1 MNLIDIIDYLE
12 EENARLIAR
21 ALESLDQVDEQ
32 QQWLDEINVLL
43 GDHTNTQE
51 ERLAR
56 LRGVLEENEK
66 LREIV
71 SLYSGPAYAALLE
84 ENERLREGK
93 ALWSKQANDLEAR
106 IDAALAVKM
115 PQPNY
120 EDEEVYEAYVA
131 GWDDCMGVTI
141 EALKGEK

>member
-1 MNLIDIIDYLE
+1 MSDRETLDRFMHDGIWRPKVLE
-12 EENARLIAR
+12 AAI
-21 ALESLDQVDEQ
+21 
-32 QQWLDEINVLL
+32 
-43 GDHTNTQE
+43 
-51 ERLAR
+51 
-56 LRGVLEENEK
+56 RGVLK
-66 LREIV
+66 
-71 SLYSGPAYAALLE
+71 